1 MRPEFSQ
8 RRHCEQGGSIFRRVE
23 TIGQKLNCFAGIFFG
38 RAANAR
44 ENDGFT
50 QETPW
55 LLSQIVDRHYV
66 NVANTG
72 KGNSAA

>member
-1 MRPEFSQ
+1 M
-8 RRHCEQGGSIFRRVE
+8 
-23 TIGQKLNCFAGIFFG
+23 GQKRNCFAGIFFG
-38 RAANAR
+38 RTANAR